1 MAKRI
6 CGRAHIG
13 CVRFCLRFRRDE
25 AASAGG
31 FGGVRAEKAKQQ
43 RDSIFFFIHLK
54 FSQDTNK
61 DYLYNQFVIFLI

>member
-1 MAKRI
+1 MVELILDVFAF
-6 CGRAHIG
+6 AS
-13 CVRFCLRFRRDE
+13 VFRRDE

-31 FGGVRAEKAKQQ
+31 FGGVRVEKAKQQ